1 MHTVRRLVGAAVVM
15 VFSVS
20 LSCNQSA
27 QPETECSQT
36 TEPALLAEF
45 HADTIGDWRDSVE
58 RLIESVPPDSVV
70 RLAVVYV
77 SKPTEQDRQFL
88 LELEATIIYEFQGL
102 HAFGLGIRADRLGTL
117 AGSERVLFISVGA
130 EAFPL
135 GCN

>member
-1 MHTVRRLVGAAVVM
+1 MNTARRLVAAAAVM

-20 LSCNQSA
+20 LSCSQSA
-27 QPETECSQT
+27 QPETGCSQT
-36 TEPALLAEF
+36 TEPALVAAIQ
-45 HADTIGDWRDSVE
+45 ADTIGNWRDSVE

-102 HAFGLGIRADRLGTL
+102 HAFGVAIRADRLGTL
-117 AGSERVLFISVGA
+117 AGSERVLLIGVGA